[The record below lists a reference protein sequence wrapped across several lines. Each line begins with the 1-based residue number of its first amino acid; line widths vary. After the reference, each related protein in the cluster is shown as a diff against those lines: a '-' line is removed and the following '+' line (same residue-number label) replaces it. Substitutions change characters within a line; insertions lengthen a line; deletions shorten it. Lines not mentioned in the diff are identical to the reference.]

1 MKILVVDDE
10 LVSRE
15 KLQKILKE
23 VGECESV
30 MDGRSAV
37 EACRDAWENSSPFD
51 LVILDILMPE
61 MDGTEALRT
70 IRRIEDESD
79 IPDDKRAKIF
89 MVTTQSDKE
98 TIMACVKAGCDD
110 FITKPFTYDTV
121 IGKMQGHGFVVR
133 DGGIGMELPDQEPGN
148 PGQERGRNDLL
159 EEIIIRFKRGEID
172 LPTLPQMHSRFKDL
186 VDAGA
191 DIQDVAEFL
200 KSDAAITSKLIS
212 ISNSSYYRGVVE
224 NRTLDQ
230 AIGRLGLETT
240 QQTVNAIANHEL
252 YMAKDQKYS
261 GLMDQLWEHSL
272 SCAHAAQIVTESLRT
287 SLQEDPFTLGLLH
300 DIGKLLLVQVVGE
313 IENKTSEAVD
323 PRELF
328 QILGAY
334 HDKAGAVLLK
344 RWCFPEIY
352 VNVALKHHREDEF
365 GSFSRELM
373 VIHFANALVR
383 AMGYGLGDPE
393 SADLSAVS
401 SAGKLGL
408 DEGMIADVQKE
419 VGQRMEELKHYL
431 D

>member
-15 KLQKILKE
+15 KLQKILKK
-23 VGECESV
+23 VGECEAV

-37 EACRDAWENSSPFD
+37 EACRDAWDNSSPFD

-61 MDGTEALRT
+61 MDGTVALRT
-70 IRRIEDESD
+70 IRRLEDESD
-79 IPDDKRAKIF
+79 IPKDQRAKIF

-98 TIMACVKAGCDD
+98 TILACVQAGCDD

-121 IGKMQGHGFVVR
+121 IGKVQRHGFVVH
-133 DGGIGMELPDQEPGN
+133 DGAGMDLPDQEPGQ
-148 PGQERGRNDLL
+148 PGEEGGRSDLL
-159 EEIIIRFKRGEID
+159 EKLIIRFKRGEIN
-172 LPTLPQMHSRFKDL
+172 LPTLPQIHSKFKEL

-191 DIQDVAEFL
+191 NIQDIAEFL

-212 ISNSSYYRGVVE
+212 ISNSSYYQGVVE
-224 NRTLDQ
+224 NRTIDQ

-252 YMAKDQKYS
+252 YMARDRKYT

-272 SCAHAAQIVTESLRT
+272 SCAHAAQIITESLHT

-313 IENKTSEAVD
+313 MEKKTSEAVES
-323 PRELF
+323 RELF

-352 VNVALKHHREDEF
+352 VNVALKHHLEDEID
-365 GSFSRELM
+365 SFSRELV

-383 AMGYGLGDPE
+383 AMGYGLDDPDPAE
-393 SADLSAVS
+393 LSAVP
-401 SAGKLGL
+401 SARRLGL
-408 DEGMIADVQKE
+408 DSGMIADAKNE
-419 VGQRMEELKHYL
+419 VKQRMDELKHYL